1 MILPPIGM
9 AAYAVNAS
17 VTTAE
22 APVKRLAAAMVMDTA
37 VGVLMPPLGAPAD
50 GTVSVSVCTVMPLVE
65 PVVAVA
71 PIVRPAR
78 VMVKGVPAGI
88 PATAVVIT
96 IEVVVLCADVA
107 VMVPTDVLPA
117 VLAAGA
123 AEDAKNPGGKLR
135 VILPPIGRAAE
146 VVNASVTATAA
157 ALATRLAAAMVM
169 DTAVGV
175 LMPPLGAP
183 SDTVVS
189 VSVCTVMPVVE
200 PAVAAPM
207 VRPASVM
214 VKGVPAEMGA
224 FEMVI
229 TKRLFAVSCE
239 DVAVKYPTDVLPAT
253 LPEGAWDAKN
263 EER

>member
-1 MILPPIGM
+1 MRVILPPIGM
-9 AAYAVNAS
+9 AAEFVNAS
-17 VTTAE
+17 VMAAVPPAT
-22 APVKRLAAAMVMDTA
+22 RLAAAMVMDTA

-50 GTVSVSVCTVMPLVE
+50 GTVSVSVCTVMPAVK

-71 PIVRPAR
+71 PMVRPAS
-78 VMVKGVPAGI
+78 VMVKGVPAGM

-96 IEVVVLCADVA
+96 IAVVVLCADVA
-107 VMVPTDVLPA
+107 VMVPTDVVPA
-117 VLAAGA
+117 LFAAGA

-183 SDTVVS
+183 SDGTVS
-189 VSVCTVMPVVE
+189 VSVVTVMPVVE

-207 VRPASVM
+207 VRPARVM
-214 VKGVPAEMGA
+214 VKGVPAGMPA

-229 TKRLFAVSCE
+229 TNR
-239 DVAVKYPTDVLPAT
+239 
-253 LPEGAWDAKN
+253 
-263 EER
+263 